1 MSKTFDPT
9 ALCRNY
15 EKPGD
20 VEITSGKWIHPK
32 FAHARPDT
40 KQHLEAGI
48 IVAVAAKVQVD
59 KEGKRHGIHAVYFG
73 RSNHWNKRTVMTYEG
88 VNEEETALEGVVV
101 ALEMAFTM
109 RIAAESFEGHHPHP
123 HSHSHSHHFHFHHH
137 HPDPPINSW
146 RGSRLERVVVKVD
159 ATVFAKTRNGI
170 EKMRV
175 SDEQVER
182 GSRGLVREAEE
193 KVSQR
198 DPFALPRLALLVEH
212 LRRFGVE
219 VRFWCIE
226 NPELE
231 NRDAHMM
238 LLED

>member
-48 IVAVAAKVQVD
+48 IVAVAGKVQVD
-59 KEGKRHGIHAVYFG
+59 KEGKQHGIHAVYFG

-88 VNEEETALEGVVV
+88 INEEETALEGVV
-101 ALEMAFTM
+101 
-109 RIAAESFEGHHPHP
+109 
-123 HSHSHSHHFHFHHH
+123 
-137 HPDPPINSW
+137 
-146 RGSRLERVVVKVD
+146 RVVVKVD

-238 LLED
+238 LLAD